1 MTSGSGNYHTHALTR
16 GLRVLEL
23 FNGRTPPLTLTDIH
37 DASGLPKSTLV
48 RLLSALAEA
57 EFVRKVDERP
67 AYRLG
72 HKVMELAD
80 SYVSSLDITQVAGD
94 YLDSLSRQTRQTSN
108 VGLLDGDQILHVCV
122 RLPDRPLR
130 FEQSVGARSHNHC
143 TGLGK
148 VLLADLEPEQV
159 SAHVMAE
166 PYHKLTERT
175 ISRRAELDSELRRI
189 RRKGFALDDNEHN
202 VGLRCLAI
210 ALRHD
215 GETLAALS
223 VSGPS
228 GEFGPEDQRRY
239 LDALQDTAE
248 QLVADPEVVAALRR
262 IYSTLRRS
270 QVAEPA

>member
-23 FNGRTPPLTLTDIH
+23 FSGRTPPLTLTDIH

-57 EFVRKVDERP
+57 EFVMKVDDRP

-108 VGLLDGDQILHVCV
+108 IGLLDGDQILHVCV

-130 FEQSVGARSHNHC
+130 FEQSIGARSHNHC

-148 VLLADLEPEQV
+148 VLLADLSPEQV

-166 PYHKLTERT
+166 PYQKLTERT

-210 ALRHD
+210 SLRHD

-239 LDALQDTAE
+239 LDALQDAAE